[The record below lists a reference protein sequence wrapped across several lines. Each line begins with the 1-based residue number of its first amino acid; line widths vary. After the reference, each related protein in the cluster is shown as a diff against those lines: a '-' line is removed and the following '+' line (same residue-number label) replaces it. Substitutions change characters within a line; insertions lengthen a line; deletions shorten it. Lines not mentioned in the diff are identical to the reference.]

1 VYVSLFQRVNYFCFY
16 IKSVRLLI
24 KRTRETLCAVSRSY
38 ALTVFLFFI
47 ASLIISF
54 DDEFGKASSFT
65 HLIRSLHIIH

>member
-1 VYVSLFQRVNYFCFY
+1 MYVSLFQRVNYFCFY

-54 DDEFGKASSFT
+54 DEIVFGKASSLKT
-65 HLIRSLHIIH
+65 SSTL